1 MLTVEQITK
10 GIQTEMRKVSQAVD
24 DLAIAGDEAA
34 NADATWEIARAKASL
49 RISAESMEKL
59 TVSELAHRTIIECES
74 EYLAYLIAKNRH
86 DTVKFALRASQS
98 RLDALRT
105 LMTSLRVAGG

>member
-10 GIQTEMRKVSQAVD
+10 GIQTEMRKVAQAVD

-34 NADATWEIARAKASL
+34 NAEATYEIAKAKASL

-59 TVSELAHRTIIECES
+59 TVGELANRSLVETEN
-74 EYLAYLIAKNRH
+74 EYLAHLITENKH
-86 DTVKFALRASQS
+86 ETVKAALRASQS

>member
-34 NADATWEIARAKASL
+34 NADATWEIARAKA
-49 RISAESMEKL
+49 
-59 TVSELAHRTIIECES
+59 
-74 EYLAYLIAKNRH
+74 
-86 DTVKFALRASQS
+86 
-98 RLDALRT
+98 
-105 LMTSLRVAGG
+105 